1 MNLIKPMKSVKPFL
15 AALVVIFMGMTILVN
30 TGCKAAKYNITGN
43 WRVDFTLETSGAFL
57 VAFSGT
63 RTDGIVIYDNQAAGE
78 YSVIDQDV
86 EFVVRITLLDES
98 TMTTQTLIY
107 YFVGTFSDKNHMS
120 GNLSA
125 YKVDVA
131 GSEKNG
137 PWSAEKF

>member
-1 MNLIKPMKSVKPFL
+1 MNLIKAMKSMKSFPVV
-15 AALVVIFMGMTILVN
+15 LVVILMGMTILVN
-30 TGCKAAKYNITGN
+30 TGCKATKYNITGN

-63 RTDGIVIYDNQAAGE
+63 RTEGIVIWENQAAGE

-86 EFVVRITLLDES
+86 EFVLRVTLFDEG

-107 YFVGTFSDKNHMS
+107 YFTGTFSDKNHMS

-125 YKVDVA
+125 YIVDVA
-131 GSEKNG
+131 GSEKTGSWN
-137 PWSAEKF
+137 AEKY